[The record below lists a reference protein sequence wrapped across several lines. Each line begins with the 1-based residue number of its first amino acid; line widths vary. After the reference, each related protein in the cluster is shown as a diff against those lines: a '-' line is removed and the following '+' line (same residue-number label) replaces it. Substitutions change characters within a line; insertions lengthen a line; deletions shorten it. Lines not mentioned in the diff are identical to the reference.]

1 MKLSKISSNTNV
13 KSSVHPT
20 LIIFTVLKKLNSS
33 LFCMEQHS
41 KSAFGVV
48 WLASIIILC
57 FSISGWAQSGNYF
70 LSNLSPRD
78 EKIDPRSLGMTQDE
92 LGVMYFT
99 NRNGILEF
107 DGNNW
112 RLIPAPGSTYT
123 LLSDANVIFA
133 GGSFG
138 FGFLEITTGKAP
150 EFQLVFEKPRIF
162 SSVKAD
168 NRIFFCNEREIF
180 SYSLILKSMDKQS
193 VVAPSDDP
201 FTSLHILENSV
212 YATTLQGNLFKVQ
225 SGSLAKVE
233 LFLPAGEHLL
243 FTIPTGNESIIG
255 TEEGKIYRFKAFNN
269 ITPIPLADS
278 AYLQHH
284 VLLNG
289 SLVGSNLLALGTLR
303 GGVVFVDITGET
315 REIIDYFVGLP
326 DNDVTALF
334 TDRNKGV
341 WVAHEY
347 GFTRIAPSLPFRSF
361 NHYPGLSGNLL
372 CVREVNGRLLAGTTL
387 GLFYLKTEEQ
397 YEEVVTYVARPG
409 QKAQTKIT
417 TPVKET
423 ATTQK
428 EKSRKK
434 LFGIFRKNETTQPA
448 TSTTQTPPTTT
459 KPKAQSPTYI
469 KQTTKVLKSR
479 QYRYERIAGID
490 GKVTQITQTN
500 GKTLIAGLNGA
511 FILNDL
517 KPESV
522 FDDPVRYVFHSPTL
536 NQLFISTFDDRTVS
550 LSETGGKWIETHY
563 ADTLHDYISYIFEDN
578 LQNIWFCA
586 KTQVYKMEL
595 VDGAIA
601 SLTTI
606 PIQNPL
612 FDETV
617 GITLGNDTYLAA
629 SGTFL
634 QYQPNG
640 QFKVYDS
647 LPGPKKYFATDGTFW
662 FNDGHRWRTLN
673 RQLQNL
679 QLEWLGLFPNIRYL
693 APLANGK
700 GFWLVTANNELYQFA
715 NPEKAVF
722 DTNYPLFL
730 RDVRGEQVRLV
741 EARNLKLG
749 QSQNEVHFEFTQPN
763 FTGFRATEFRY
774 RVTGLNDDWT
784 SWETKYNLVTLTFLP
799 PGEYQ
804 LEVQSRDV
812 LGNESKVE
820 LISFEV
826 LPYYWKRWWFYA
838 LEFAFFSILVF
849 VSIKLGTRDDRYRV
863 VSQILS
869 MLSVVLLIQ
878 FIETGISSFIELKSS
893 PVIEFLIQL
902 GIALVVFPIEAQLQK
917 FLHLAKSGRF
927 RVKGD

>member
-1 MKLSKISSNTNV
+1 MKLSKFNSNHNV
-13 KSSVHPT
+13 KSSIHPT
-20 LIIFTVLKKLNSS
+20 LTIFTGQKKLNSS

-41 KSAFGVV
+41 KSSLGVV
-48 WLASIIILC
+48 WLASIITLC

-70 LSNLSPRD
+70 LTNLSPHD
-78 EKIDPRSLGMTQDE
+78 EKIDPRSLGITQDE

-112 RLIPAPGSTYT
+112 RLLPAPGSTYT
-123 LLSDANVIFA
+123 LLSDANIIFA

-150 EFQLVFEKPRIF
+150 EFKVVFEKPHIF

-168 NRIFFCNEREIF
+168 NRIYFCNEREIF
-180 SYSLILKSMDKQS
+180 SYSLTMKSMDKQS
-193 VVAPSDDP
+193 LVAPTDDP
-201 FTSLHILENSV
+201 FTSLHVLENSV
-212 YATTLQGNLFKVQ
+212 YATTLQGNLFKVRN
-225 SGSLAKVE
+225 GSLAKVE
-233 LFLPAGEHLL
+233 LSLPAGEHLL
-243 FTIPTGNESIIG
+243 FTIPTGTESIIG
-255 TEEGKIYRFKAFNN
+255 TEEGKIYRFKSFNN
-269 ITPIPLADS
+269 ITPILLADS
-278 AYLQHH
+278 VYLQHH
-284 VLLNG
+284 VLLNA

-303 GGVVFVDITGET
+303 GGVVFVDITGAT
-315 REIIDYFVGLP
+315 QEIIDYFVGLP

-347 GFTRIAPSLPFRSF
+347 GFTRIAPSLPFRSY

-397 YEEVVTYVARPG
+397 YKEVVTYVAKPG
-409 QKAQTKIT
+409 QKKQSQAI

-423 ATTQK
+423 ATVQK
-428 EKSRKK
+428 EKSRKR
-434 LFGIFRKNETTQPA
+434 LFGIFRKNETTQPSA
-448 TSTTQTPPTTT
+448 TTTQKPTTT
-459 KPKAQSPTYI
+459 KPKAQSPTYT
-469 KQTTKVLKSR
+469 KQITKVLKSR

-500 GKTLIAGLNGA
+500 GKTLIAGLSGA

-517 KPESV
+517 KPEPV
-522 FDDPVRYVFHSPTL
+522 FQDPVRFVFHSKTL

-550 LSETGGKWIETHY
+550 LSLTGGKWIETHY

-595 VDGAIA
+595 IDGAIT

-617 GITLGNDTYLAA
+617 GITLGNNTYLAA
-629 SGTFL
+629 SGAFL

-640 QFKVYDS
+640 RFKVYDS

-673 RQLQNL
+673 LQLQNL

-722 DTNYPLFL
+722 DSNYPLFL
-730 RDVRGEQVRLV
+730 RNVRGEQVRLV
-741 EARNLKLG
+741 EPKNLRLE
-749 QSQNEVHFEFTQPN
+749 QSQQDVHFEFTQPN
-763 FTGFRATEFRY
+763 FTGFRATEY
-774 RVTGLNDDWT
+774 RWRVLGLTNDWSDWDNENNDIPF
-784 SWETKYNLVTLTFLP
+784 SYLP

-820 LISFEV
+820 LVNFEV

-838 LEFAFFSILVF
+838 LEFAFFSMLVL

-869 MLSVVLLIQ
+869 MLSVILLIQ

-927 RVKGD
+927 SVKAD